1 VKTVLVTGAMGTVGS
16 YVVGLAEAAGHRVI
30 VNDRERRGL
39 RAPVRGEIRGAD
51 ITKFD
56 RLDELVKGVDII
68 VHTAAQLSVSADA
81 AELAR
86 TNCDA
91 VVALY
96 EAAARANVDRF
107 VHLSTATLYDHKA
120 HRGPIGESV
129 DLAPTGPYS
138 LSKHG
143 AEAFLRGRGRGAGPA
158 WTIVRAAPLYGRRG
172 RHFAASLFAFAPIL
186 RLATPILP
194 TIVGGPVGTMVHAED
209 VARAALFVASR
220 EEARYEVFNVADGDT
235 MSLGERLGI
244 TIRAYGLETSDRIR
258 TPSSALP
265 TVGGW
270 FANPVAHEAA
280 DRVALAAWQLVVAR
294 HGLKSALRPHLD
306 REAMPL
312 LRDDL
317 VIDTSKL
324 TSLGFTPRYSRFE
337 DAFRDTLR
345 WYQSE
350 RWVPRYT

>member
-1 VKTVLVTGAMGTVGS
+1 MKTVLVTGAMGTVGS

-51 ITKFD
+51 LTRFD
-56 RLDELVKGVDII
+56 RLDALVKGVDVV
-68 VHTAAQLSVSADA
+68 VHTAAQLAVSADA

-96 EAAARANVDRF
+96 EASARAGVERF
-107 VHLSTATLYDHKA
+107 VHLSTATLYDHRGR
-120 HRGPIGESV
+120 RGPLDESV
-129 DLAPTGPYS
+129 DLAPSGPYS

-158 WTIVRAAPLYGRRG
+158 WTILRVAPLYGRRG
-172 RHFAASLFAFAPIL
+172 RHFAASLLAFGPIL
-186 RLATPILP
+186 RLASPVLP
-194 TIVGGPVGTMVHAED
+194 TFAGGPDGTMVHAED

-220 EEARYEVFNVADGDT
+220 DEAKYEVFNVADGDA
-235 MSLGERLGI
+235 MSLGARLDT
-244 TIRAYGLETSDRIR
+244 TIRAYGISTSDSIR
-258 TPSSALP
+258 APESALP

-280 DRVALAAWQLVVAR
+280 DRIALAAWRLVVAR
-294 HGLKSALRPHLD
+294 HGLKNALRPHLD

-317 VIDTSKL
+317 VVDASKL
-324 TSLGFTPRYSRFE
+324 RSLGFAPRFGRFD

-350 RWVPRYT
+350 RWVPRYV